1 MIVLLYKRNLML
13 FGLFCCFFIGMA
25 AVLWNGNAVPV
36 FSAREDVPVTVVI
49 DPGHGGEDG
58 GAVSPSGIAESRLNL
73 EVSLKVHDLLCFAGQ
88 RTVLTRSED
97 VTICDDGLDTMRQR
111 KTSDLKNRVRLV
123 RETENSILLSI
134 HQNSLPSSP
143 ITHGAQVF
151 WNQIEGADVLA
162 ESIQDA
168 LNSGINAGNEK
179 HPRQIPNSI
188 YLMKSINSPGIL
200 VECGFLSNAVETER
214 LQDPAYQLRLAV
226 AISAG
231 YLNAE
236 AVEYS

>member
-97 VTICDDGLDTMRQR
+97 VTICDDGLDTMRQPGP
-111 KTSDLKNRVRLV
+111 T
-123 RETENSILLSI
+123 
-134 HQNSLPSSP
+134 
-143 ITHGAQVF
+143 G
-151 WNQIEGADVLA
+151 EGDGKLYFA
-162 ESIQDA
+162 
-168 LNSGINAGNEK
+168 K
-179 HPRQIPNSI
+179 HPSKQSALITYNSWGASV
-188 YLMKSINSPGIL
+188 L
-200 VECGFLSNAVETER
+200 ESNR
-214 LQDPAYQLRLAV
+214 RR
-226 AISAG
+226 
-231 YLNAE
+231 
-236 AVEYS
+236 